1 MPSRLDPG
9 EPPVGVEDLGVREAV
24 DEYLLALELAGASK
38 RTLRVYRAALI
49 DFAGFVGGDVK
60 CVDAVK
66 RLRDWLVAR
75 RRNGFSRSKTGGRGV
90 LVTLHYYYMFIRRF
104 LSWCGVE
111 PRAPRI
117 PRPRSGVSDA
127 LKWDDVIRL
136 LRASRDLLDRV
147 IVLLL
152 AETGLRSSELLGL
165 KVKDIDFDSGEI
177 IVRNAKYGK
186 ERIVFLGEESGRILR
201 EFISLKGLG
210 PDDRVIKF
218 SYQALYKRLKRLA
231 RDAGLPVEKVRPH
244 VLRHTFATEALRRGM
259 SLPALQRILG
269 HSDIKITQVYL
280 HLVKEDVK
288 REYLSVFSNLPRDN
302 AGVPGNA

>member
-9 EPPVGVEDLGVREAV
+9 EAPPEVEDLGVRKAI

-38 RTLRVYRAALI
+38 RTLKVYRAALL
-49 DFAGFVGGDVK
+49 DFARFVGEDVK
-60 CVDAVK
+60 CSDAAK

-75 RRNGFSRSKTGGRGV
+75 RRNGFSRSKSKGKSAI
-90 LVTLHYYYMFIRRF
+90 VTLHYYYMFVRRF
-104 LSWCGVE
+104 LSWCGIKL
-111 PRAPRI
+111 RAPRV
-117 PRPRSGVSDA
+117 PRPMNGISDV
-127 LKWDDVIRL
+127 LRWDDIVRL

-165 KVKDIDFDSGEI
+165 KVEDIDFDSGEI
-177 IVRNAKYGK
+177 VVRNAKYGK
-186 ERIVFLGEESGRILR
+186 ERIVFLGEESGSVLQEYID
-201 EFISLKGLG
+201 LKRLSSEEK
-210 PDDRVIKF
+210 IIQL

-288 REYLSVFSNLPRDN
+288 REYLSIFNKLPRDK
-302 AGVPGNA
+302 AGISSNT

>member
-1 MPSRLDPG
+1 LPSRLDPG
-9 EPPVGVEDLGVREAV
+9 EAPPGVEDLGVGNAV
-24 DEYLLALELAGASK
+24 EEYLLALELAGASE
-38 RTLRVYRAALI
+38 RTLRVYRAALL
-49 DFAGFVGGDVK
+49 DFAGFVGKEVK
-60 CVDAVK
+60 CSEAAGK
-66 RLRDWLVAR
+66 LREWLVAR
-75 RRNGFSRSKTGGRGV
+75 RRNGFSKSRSKGRGL

-104 LSWCGVE
+104 LSWCGVT
-111 PRAPRI
+111 PRAPRV

-127 LKWDDVIRL
+127 LKWDDVVRL

-147 IVLLL
+147 IILLL

-165 KVKDIDFDSGEI
+165 KVKDVDFDSGEI
-177 IVRNAKYGK
+177 VVRNAKYGK
-186 ERIVFLGEESGRILR
+186 ERIVFLGEESRRVLQEYVDLKKLDPEDRIVNL
-201 EFISLKGLG
+201 
-210 PDDRVIKF
+210 
-218 SYQALYKRLKRLA
+218 SYQALYKRIKRLA

-288 REYLSVFSNLPRDN
+288 REYLNVFSKLPRDEV
-302 AGVPGNA
+302 GVSSDA

>member
-1 MPSRLDPG
+1 LPSRLDPG
-9 EPPVGVEDLGVREAV
+9 EPPVGVEDLGIREAV
-24 DEYLLALELAGASK
+24 EEYLLALELAGASK
-38 RTLRVYRAALI
+38 RTLKVYRAALL
-49 DFAGFVGGDVK
+49 DFAGFVGEDVK
-60 CVDAVK
+60 CTDAAR

-75 RRNGFSRSKTGGRGV
+75 RRDGFSKSKTKGRKT

-111 PRAPRI
+111 LRAPRI

-127 LKWDDVIRL
+127 LKWDDIIRL

-165 KVKDIDFDSGEI
+165 QVKDIDLDSGEI

-186 ERIVFLGEESGRILR
+186 ERIVFLGEESKRILR
-201 EFISLKGLG
+201 EFIDLKRLG
-210 PDDRVIKF
+210 PEDRIVRL

-231 RDAGLPVEKVRPH
+231 KDAGLPVEKVRPH

-288 REYLSVFSNLPRDN
+288 REYLNVFSNLSHYDV
-302 AGVPGNA
+302 GFSGNA